1 MGNEQN
7 QNTDT
12 TQETSQ
18 ESPAYLTRE
27 QADAEFAVREQKM
40 MAKFEK
46 LLENR
51 MPKPPKV
58 DEEKLSRTAEMEKQ
72 IKELSTNIQQRDARE
87 KDQSL
92 RSTVVDA
99 ARTAGFDRDFEDHL
113 VAYLVDA
120 KKLVRY
126 AEDGSIQMTV
136 GGVVYYSV
144 KAGMQAFSA
153 TRDAKLY
160 RPATGAQG
168 TGDRNKQA
176 NYGTPNPASEEDG
189 QGPVIKRD
197 ENGRMTKESRLSLEK
212 YFR

>member
-1 MGNEQN
+1 MANEQN

-12 TQETSQ
+12 PQDVVQDQQTG
-18 ESPAYLTRE
+18 YTRE
-27 QADAEFAVREQKM
+27 QVDAEFAIREQKLM
-40 MAKFEK
+40 DKFTK

-51 MPKPPKV
+51 LPKPKAEDP
-58 DEEKLSRTAEMEKQ
+58 EKLSFTRELEKQ
-72 IKELSTNIQQRDARE
+72 VKELSTNIQQRDARE

-92 RSTVVDA
+92 RSTVIDA
-99 ARTAGFDRDFEDHL
+99 ARVSGFDRDFEDHL

-136 GGVVYYSV
+136 NGVVYDSV
-144 KAGMQAFSA
+144 QKGMQAFSS
-153 TRDAKLY
+153 TKDAKLY

-176 NYGTPNPASEEDG
+176 NYGTPNPPSEEDG

-197 ENGRMTKESRLSLEK
+197 ENGRMTKETRLSLEK